1 MNRAISAALY
11 HALGERLF
19 RSRFSWLATVTCRTM
34 NAAAPLRTSGL
45 LRAVAAIVPAV
56 LAASHVPNVVD
67 AAHDRGACR
76 VLGLHAQP
84 WRALDV
90 AVGAL
95 LAPLPLGTVAAR
107 AALGGAL
114 IAAAAGV
121 LVFEMAIRLLRAWG
135 EVGVLGESVAAIA
148 AATALVAAPWQLEVV
163 SVGST
168 ATGATLILFTLW
180 LVMRASEAASP
191 SAWNFA
197 AAAVGLAMG
206 QEPSV
211 FVSAVAAS
219 AAYVIASARG
229 RSSLSRAWRIDK
241 RGLVTFFAAGLTP
254 FFIAAVRMR
263 LRGSVCPGAALE
275 PWGTGSP
282 WSGAPLAFARQE
294 IGPVLALLALA
305 GAAMAARTERARPA
319 AAGLTA
325 VVAVGGVSGWIGA
338 PMGPDAFAAPILA
351 ACAATAALSAVSMFA
366 IVRAVARARVPLART
381 AAALFVVLELVL
393 PVEAADEAL
402 ARGEKNASG
411 SASSWDDA
419 AWGTLEPRTVVL
431 VDDERIRER
440 AAAADAQALLR
451 SDVVIVGG
459 KGQGGFHGGPFATDL
474 VPLWRDFA
482 LSGVPSEASVSA
494 LASLRPLVAS
504 FEPAW
509 GLDIGRHLL
518 PMAILDRVMPEPRA
532 ASDRRRALDAF
543 AAERQG
549 LRVRLAGD
557 AELCAATAT
566 LLRAR
571 AGLLTSL
578 GDRELGERAAAD
590 ARIFENP

>member
-1 MNRAISAALY
+1 
-11 HALGERLF
+11 
-19 RSRFSWLATVTCRTM
+19 M
-34 NAAAPLRTSGL
+34 NAAAPLRTNGL
-45 LRAVAAIVPAV
+45 LRAVAAVVPAV

-121 LVFEMAIRLLRAWG
+121 LVFEIAIRLLQARG
-135 EVGVLGESVAAIA
+135 QVGALGESVAALA
-148 AATALVAAPWQLEVV
+148 AATALVAAPWQLEVA

-168 ATGATLILFTLW
+168 ATGATLVLFTLW
-180 LVMRASEAASP
+180 LVMRASESASAN
-191 SAWNFA
+191 AWRFP
-197 AAAVGLAMG
+197 AAAVGLAIG

-211 FVSAVAAS
+211 FVSAFAGS
-219 AAYVIASARG
+219 AAYMLASARA
-229 RSSLSRAWRIDK
+229 RSSLSRAWRTDK
-241 RGLVTFFAAGLTP
+241 RGVATFLAAGLIP
-254 FFIAAVRMR
+254 FFLAAVRIR
-263 LRGSVCPGAALE
+263 LRGSACPGAALE
-275 PWGTGSP
+275 PWVTAAAWTS
-282 WSGAPLAFARQE
+282 APLAFAHDE
-294 IGPVLALLALA
+294 IGPVLALLALV
-305 GAAMAARTERARPA
+305 GAAMAALNERARAP
-319 AAGLTA
+319 AAGLIA
-325 VVAVGGVSGWIGA
+325 VVVVGGASGWMGA
-338 PMGPDAFAAPILA
+338 PMGPDTFAAPVLA

-366 IVRAVARARVPLART
+366 IVQAVARARVPLAGT

-402 ARGEKNASG
+402 VRGEKRASG
-411 SASSWDDA
+411 SASAWDDA

-451 SDVVIVGG
+451 SDIVIVGG

-494 LASLRPLVAS
+494 LASVRPLVAS
-504 FEPAW
+504 YQPTW

-518 PMAILDRVMPEPRA
+518 PMAILDRVTPEPRA

-549 LRVRLAGD
+549 LRLRLGGD
-557 AELCAATAT
+557 AELRAATVT

-571 AGLLTSL
+571 AALLTSI
-578 GDRELGERAAAD
+578 GERELGERAAAD
-590 ARIFENP
+590 ARIFETP

>member
-1 MNRAISAALY
+1 
-11 HALGERLF
+11 
-19 RSRFSWLATVTCRTM
+19 M
-34 NAAAPLRTSGL
+34 NAAAPLRTNGL
-45 LRAVAAIVPAV
+45 LRAVAAVVPAV
-56 LAASHVPNVVD
+56 LAASHVPSVVD

-90 AVGAL
+90 AVGVL

-114 IAAAAGV
+114 VAAAAGV
-121 LVFEMAIRLLRAWG
+121 LVFEMALRLLHARG
-135 EVGVLGESVAAIA
+135 EVGALGESVAAIA
-148 AATALVAAPWQLEVV
+148 ATTALVASPWQLEVA

-168 ATGATLILFTLW
+168 ATGATLVLLTLW

-191 SAWNFA
+191 SAWRYA

-211 FVSAVAAS
+211 FVSAIVGS
-219 AAYVIASARG
+219 AAYVVASPRG
-229 RSSLSRAWRIDK
+229 RSSLSRAWRTDK
-241 RGLVTFFAAGLTP
+241 RGVATFVAAGLIP
-254 FFIAAVRMR
+254 FFLAAVRMR
-263 LRGSVCPGAALE
+263 LRGSPCPGAALE
-275 PWGTGSP
+275 PWVTGSV
-282 WSGAPLAFARQE
+282 WTSAPLAFVRQE
-294 IGPVLALLALA
+294 IGPVLALLALT
-305 GAAMAARTERARPA
+305 GAAMAALTDRARAA

-325 VVAVGGVSGWIGA
+325 VVAVGGVSGCMGA
-338 PMGPDAFAAPILA
+338 PTGPDAFAAPILA

-366 IVRAVARARVPLART
+366 IVRAVARARVPLAGT

-402 ARGEKNASG
+402 VRGEKNASG

-419 AWGTLEPRTVVL
+419 AWGMLEPRTVVL
-431 VDDERIRER
+431 VDDEHIRER

-451 SDVVIVGG
+451 SDIVIAGG
-459 KGQGGFHGGPFATDL
+459 KSQGGFHEGPFATDL

-494 LASLRPLVAS
+494 LASVRPLVAS
-504 FEPAW
+504 YEPAW

-532 ASDRRRALDAF
+532 ASDRRRALDASG
-543 AAERQG
+543 AERQA
-549 LRVRLAGD
+549 LRVRLGGD

-571 AGLLTSL
+571 AGLLSSI
-578 GDRELGERAAAD
+578 GERELAERAAAD